1 MVVLIIVILEIV
13 ALWEVFEK
21 AGREGWKS
29 IIPILNFY
37 ELTEIGGVSGG
48 KTIAAYLLASF
59 FTFFAVLCF
68 STTDVEDNA
77 AVAIGVFCTISA
89 ISALILWSSAL
100 ILSAQSC
107 SGIAKGFGHGSGFG
121 AGLFFLQPIFIMI
134 LAFSDDKYDAAAV
147 NSKLSEPRKS
157 TQPASAV
164 QPMAQQ
170 QPTLVRGQDGKIY
183 MVQSIQAAPV
193 QFAKTVQPV
202 QYVQTVQPVQYVPVD
217 QTEYVETISARPV
230 EYVRVAEQPAKNTQ
244 TQTVQQ
250 PTRSARVVQLQQT
263 KRVQERPVPTQSKL
277 RRQPRRR
284 VDG

>member
-1 MVVLIIVILEIV
+1 MVVLIIVLLEIV

-37 ELTEIGGVSGG
+37 ELAEIGGVSGG
-48 KTIAAYLLASF
+48 KTIATYFLASF
-59 FTFFAVLCF
+59 FTSIAVACYNMA
-68 STTDVEDNA
+68 DVESDA
-77 AVAIGVFCTISA
+77 SAAIGVLFMISTTLA
-89 ISALILWSSAL
+89 LVLWPSALIFIAR
-100 ILSAQSC
+100 SC
-107 SGIAKGFGHGSGFG
+107 NGIAKGFGHGSGFG

-147 NSKLSEPRKS
+147 NSKLSEPRKP

-183 MVQSIQAAPV
+183 MVQSIQASPV